1 MTGPILVGVTRSTTD
16 GVPPQPGAELPAPA
30 SLSVAAVARR
40 LGVAPATLRTW
51 HRRYGLGPSEH
62 VTGSDRRY
70 ASRDLDRLQVMR
82 HLVLEGVA
90 PGEAARA
97 ALASPLPGVGST
109 LPPVDPGAAHHE
121 PTGLAGSLAQVNAA
135 VRGLG
140 VAAAA
145 LDAPAMMTLMRGL
158 VQRYGVV
165 DAWDQVLRPVLRA
178 VGQRWAQLGEGIEV
192 EHLLSD
198 CVTVV
203 LREVGL
209 RDAGQREPEQ
219 PGAAQPADDQRPVLL
234 ACGAGE
240 QHALPLHALSAALA
254 ERGILTRMLGPSLPA
269 AALAAAVRRTAP
281 ALLLVWSQ
289 TPATADCAALLALP
303 STRQRTALVLAG
315 PGWPLGALPG
325 RLTRAEGLGHALVLV
340 DQALGG

>member
-1 MTGPILVGVTRSTTD
+1 MTSPDPGVVLSENPTA
-16 GVPPQPGAELPAPA
+16 PP
-30 SLSVAAVARR
+30 LSVAAVARR

-51 HRRYGLGPSEH
+51 HRRYGLGPTAH

-70 ASRDLDRLQVMR
+70 ASSDLDRLQVMR
-82 HLVLEGVA
+82 YLVLEGVA

-97 ALASPLPGVGST
+97 ALASAVPADRPMLRTAAEDDDGHREPEGRARALPGAS
-109 LPPVDPGAAHHE
+109 
-121 PTGLAGSLAQVNAA
+121 AA

-140 VAAAA
+140 AAAAA
-145 LDAPAMMTLMRGL
+145 LDAPSMMALMRGA

-165 DAWDQVLRPVLRA
+165 DTWDQVLRPVLAA

-198 CVTVV
+198 CVTTV

-209 RDAGQREPEQ
+209 RDAGQ
-219 PGAAQPADDQRPVLL
+219 PGVTQQGNDQRPVLL

-269 AALAAAVRRTAP
+269 GALAAAVRRTAP
-281 ALLLVWSQ
+281 ALLLLWSQ
-289 TPATADCAALLALP
+289 TLATADFAPLLSLP
-303 STRQRTALVLAG
+303 ITRPRTALVVGG
-315 PGWPLGALPG
+315 PGWSLGALPG
-325 RLTRAEGLGHALVLV
+325 RLTRAEGLRHALVLA
-340 DQALGG
+340 DRALGG